1 MIGLNT
7 ADSHEEASDTTPGA
21 AGGEQQQELL
31 FTDGR
36 SANGTA
42 ALEGGLHGEQTSQS

>member
-7 ADSHEEASDTTPGA
+7 ADSHEEASDATPDA
-21 AGGEQQQELL
+21 ARGVQQQELP

-42 ALEGGLHGEQTSQS
+42 ALEGGLQGEQTSQS